1 MGDDRQLVARISAEL
16 SASTGLT
23 EVCAWLIES
32 RHHPVRLEAGHLP
45 ALGRRSWLSVARPIT
60 APRAVLCT
68 LWLLDELERGSCLVA
83 GKLRFV
89 GHPTAS
95 DVRMSFDGRAIR
107 TGHGDNAARQLLEV
121 IVASIEKT
129 AARTIRLTAAG

>member
-68 LWLLDELERGSCLVA
+68 LWLLDELERGSFLVP
-83 GKLRFV
+83 GKLRFLW
-89 GHPTAS
+89 HPTPS
-95 DVRMSFDGRAIR
+95 NLRLGF
-107 TGHGDNAARQLLEV
+107 
-121 IVASIEKT
+121 
-129 AARTIRLTAAG
+129 ARTAIHTAPGDKH

>member
-68 LWLLDELERGSCLVA
+68 LWLLDELDRGACLA
-83 GKLRFV
+83 PGKLRLV
-89 GHPTAS
+89 GHPTAPGAP
-95 DVRMSFDGRAIR
+95 RSFPPPAIP
-107 TGHGDNAARQLLEV
+107 TPP
-121 IVASIEKT
+121 
-129 AARTIRLTAAG
+129 LTQS

>member
-68 LWLLDELERGSCLVA
+68 LWLLDQLERGSCLVV

-89 GHPTAS
+89 GHPTPPA
-95 DVRMSFDGRAIR
+95 VRISFYRPVSR
-107 TGHGDNAARQLLEV
+107 TARC
-121 IVASIEKT
+121 A
-129 AARTIRLTAAG
+129 